1 MEFSL
6 ATLTKTARLEAG
18 EGNVVVL
25 PCDDV
30 TAYSMCNEHGARIYV
45 PLTDKGNPRY
55 RTLVRGFID
64 HEVGHVRFTDFSV
77 MDMQSYL
84 TNLPPLDHANILLAR
99 GKQELGR
106 NLFLQGFF
114 NNPTLAGVA
123 HAVALYALIFRG
135 VTETTAQDSFF
146 MQFGN
151 NFIRCVW
158 NIIEDVWIERKMAAM
173 FPGARV
179 NLKRI
184 EHVLFVDEAPKM
196 SSILRNQV
204 HTLSL
209 DIATATFVEYL
220 FGAVQE
226 WLLYRMRG
234 ESSEHVRGVFEQVID
249 PPMQAAYP
257 AMHKAMVDVLD
268 NMWTCTHSVHN
279 WEVALCIMD
288 AVLRNMPIPNDY
300 RNRSSLLN
308 SAKDGNPQEQP
319 SGAQRQQLEDMSDE
333 ASHSLKDYDKGNAAS
348 MGDTDVTQRLAGAI
362 RDALEDAAVGK
373 EDLLSANSVSVVA
386 NFDDTGRN
394 DVRRIASHE
403 VMTRSRAIAA
413 GLGAQLRGL
422 LQTWTMGRQ
431 GLGRR
436 GPVDT
441 RNLYRLSVND
451 DRVFTRRTEVRG
463 VNTEVIVMVDESGS
477 MLSKYKRATEATF
490 GLLKALHGI
499 PGVHAMAMGFDLQV
513 RPYVG
518 WDEVVT
524 CKHGESLTLGGTD
537 IGAACMRA
545 YTLFRK
551 EDSRKVVIVI
561 TDGIDMDC
569 ARTAR
574 TIRQGKDILGIETLG
589 LAIGDT
595 TLNVL
600 SDVFGSNFIRVDD
613 ARKIPR
619 PLFALMRKS
628 LVEGGL

>member
-6 ATLTKTARLEAG
+6 VTLTKTARLEAG

-30 TAYSMCNEHGARIYV
+30 TAYSMRNEHGAMIYV

-77 MDMQSYL
+77 LDMQSYL

-99 GKQELGR
+99 GKQELGQ
-106 NLFLQGFF
+106 NLFQGFA
-114 NNPTLAGVA
+114 NPTLAGVA
-123 HAVALYALIFRG
+123 YAVARYALIFRG
-135 VTETTAQDSFF
+135 VVEPTAQDSF
-146 MQFGN
+146 MQFGY

-204 HTLSL
+204 HTLHL

-234 ESSEHVRGVFEQVID
+234 ESSEHVRGIFEQVID

-300 RNRSSLLN
+300 RNRSHLR

-333 ASHSLKDYDKGNAAS
+333 ASHSLKDYDKGNVAS
-348 MGDTDVTQRLAGAI
+348 MGLTDVTQRLAGAI

-373 EDLLSANSVSVVA
+373 EDLLSANSVA
-386 NFDDTGRN
+386 IAADFDDTGRN
-394 DVRRIASHE
+394 AVRRIASHE
-403 VMTRSRAIAA
+403 VMTRARAIAA

-463 VNTEVIVMVDESGS
+463 VNTEVIVLVDESGS

-499 PGVHAMAMGFDLQV
+499 PGVHAMAMGFDIQI

-574 TIRQGKDILGIETLG
+574 TIRQGKDTLGIETLG

-595 TLNVL
+595 TLDVL

>member
-106 NLFLQGFF
+106 NLFQGFT
-114 NNPTLAGVA
+114 NPTLAGVA

-135 VTETTAQDSFF
+135 VTETTAQDSF

-204 HTLSL
+204 HTLRL

-300 RNRSSLLN
+300 RNRSRLLN
-308 SAKDGNPQEQP
+308 RAKDRNPQEQP

>member
-6 ATLTKTARLEAG
+6 MTLTKTARLESG
-18 EGNVVVL
+18 EGTVAVL

-30 TAYSMCNEHGARIYV
+30 TAYSLRNEHGAMIYV

-77 MDMQSYL
+77 LDMQSCL
-84 TNLPPLDHANILLAR
+84 TNLPPLDRANVLLAR
-99 GKQELGR
+99 GKQELGQ
-106 NLFLQGFF
+106 NLFKGFA
-114 NNPTLAGVA
+114 NPTLAGVVY
-123 HAVALYALIFRG
+123 AVARYALIFRG
-135 VTETTAQDSFF
+135 VVDTHSQDSI
-146 MQFGN
+146 MQISN
-151 NFIRCVW
+151 NFIRCAW
-158 NIIEDVWIERKMAAM
+158 NIVEDVWIERKMAAM
-173 FPGARV
+173 FPGARI

-184 EHVLFVDEAPKM
+184 EHVLFVEEAPQM

-204 HTLSL
+204 HTLRL
-209 DIATATFVEYL
+209 DIATATFLEYL

-234 ESSEHVRGVFEQVID
+234 ASSEHVRAVFDKVID
-249 PPMQAAYP
+249 PPMKIAYP
-257 AMHKAMVDVLD
+257 AMHKAMTYILD
-268 NMWTCTHSVHN
+268 NIWPCTHSVHN
-279 WEVALCIMD
+279 WEVALYLMD
-288 AVLRNMPIPNDY
+288 AVLRNAPIPDDY
-300 RNRSSLLN
+300 RFRSN
-308 SAKDGNPQEQP
+308 FRKSADGNPQEQP

-333 ASHSLKDYDKGNAAS
+333 ASHSLKDYDNGNAAS
-348 MGDTDVTQRLAGAI
+348 MGNTDVTQRLAGAI

-373 EDLLSANSVSVVA
+373 EDLLSANSVA
-386 NFDDTGRN
+386 IAADFDDTGRN
-394 DVRRIASHE
+394 DVRRIASPE
-403 VMTRSRAIAA
+403 VMTRSRTIAA

-463 VNTEVIVMVDESGS
+463 VNTEVIVLVDESGS

-499 PGVHAMAMGFDLQV
+499 PGVHAMAMGFDTQI

-518 WDEVVT
+518 WDEAVN
-524 CKHGESLTLGGTD
+524 CKHGESLTIGGTD

-551 EDSRKVVIVI
+551 EDSRKIVIVI

-574 TIRQGKDILGIETLG
+574 TIRQGKDTLGIETLG

-595 TLNVL
+595 TLDVL

>member
-106 NLFLQGFF
+106 NLFQGFT
-114 NNPTLAGVA
+114 NPTLAGVA

-300 RNRSSLLN
+300 RNRSRLLN
-308 SAKDGNPQEQP
+308 RAKDRNPQEQP

>member
-6 ATLTKTARLEAG
+6 MTLTKTARLEAG

-30 TAYSMCNEHGARIYV
+30 TAYSMRDEHGAMIYV

-77 MDMQSYL
+77 LDMRSYL

-99 GKQELGR
+99 GKQELGQ
-106 NLFLQGFF
+106 NLFKGFA
-114 NNPTLAGVA
+114 NPTLAGVA
-123 HAVALYALIFRG
+123 YAVARYALIFRG
-135 VTETTAQDSFF
+135 VVETTAQDSF

-204 HTLSL
+204 HTLRL

-249 PPMQAAYP
+249 PPMKIAYP
-257 AMHKAMVDVLD
+257 AMHKAMTYILD
-268 NMWTCTHSVHN
+268 NMWPCTHSVHN
-279 WEVALCIMD
+279 WEVALCLMD
-288 AVLRNMPIPNDY
+288 AVLRSMPIPNDY
-300 RNRSSLLN
+300 RNRSHLR

-348 MGDTDVTQRLAGAI
+348 MDNTDVTQRLAGAI
-362 RDALEDAAVGK
+362 RDALGDAAVGK
-373 EDLLSANSVSVVA
+373 EDLLSASSVSVA
-386 NFDDTGRN
+386 AGFDDTGRN
-394 DVRRIASHE
+394 DARRIASHE
-403 VMTRSRAIAA
+403 VMTRSRTIAA

-431 GLGRR
+431 GLGHR

-463 VNTEVIVMVDESGS
+463 VNTEVIVLVDESGS

-499 PGVHAMAMGFDLQV
+499 PGVHAMAMGFDIQI

-537 IGAACMRA
+537 IGAACVRA

-574 TIRQGKDILGIETLG
+574 TIRQGKDTLGIETLG

-595 TLNVL
+595 TLDVL
-600 SDVFGSNFIRVDD
+600 GEVFGENFIRVDD